1 MTETNALLPD
11 AMPDF
16 DELAEL
22 ARTDPASFEARREA
36 LLEQC
41 VLSAPPAMR
50 RRLRGLVFEL
60 NMARESAA
68 SPLASCLDASGRMW
82 QSFDTLRMQLNAAV
96 RPEAL
101 SEDEI
106 ASLTPERFDA
116 DVLPFKAAVASADS

>member
-1 MTETNALLPD
+1 
-11 AMPDF
+11 MPDF
-16 DELAEL
+16 DHLAEL
-22 ARTDPASFEARREA
+22 AQTDPDQFEALRAE

-41 VLSAPPAMR
+41 VQCAPPAMH

-60 NMARESAA
+60 NAARQTAA

-82 QSFDTLRMQLNAAV
+82 QSFDALRVQLNAAV

-101 SEDEI
+101 SEEEL

-116 DVLPFKAAVASADS
+116 DVLQFRRRCNESQAS